1 VLADRKS
8 GINLTAVR
16 QVMTNGSV
24 LGDCVIGFFP
34 VRHITAIAAD
44 QIIILNRKGNGSRT
58 DGSGRDGGR
67 SRIIELQLPD

>member
-1 VLADRKS
+1 M
-8 GINLTAVR
+8 R

-44 QIIILNRKGNGSRT
+44 QIIILNRKGYDSRT

-67 SRIIELQLPD
+67 SMVIELQLPD